1 MEWLRGTPQFRG
13 AIPSFTF
20 LLRPE
25 GPTRKR
31 TPMPSLRRPQH
42 APTSM
47 APTIPYRGGALAIGC
62 ALMLALSA
70 CSPAQD
76 NEPAAG
82 EETAPPAVG
91 SAAATPESAEP
102 AETPESTEAETKQDD
117 SDSPGRDEASATP
130 TPTPEQ
136 TEAPGEESPE
146 AAPEA
151 APPTSFEIPAID
163 AGSDLLHLGLRE
175 NDTLEVPPG
184 DPGSPASWYTGSP
197 APGEPGPAVLLGH
210 VDDSLGQPGVFAD
223 LPALAEGDEI
233 TVDQEDGETA
243 TFVVTKAEQYGKNT
257 FPTLEVYGNTE
268 DPELRLITCDGYNEA
283 TGEYEDNYVVY
294 ATLAS

>member
-1 MEWLRGTPQFRG
+1 MLP
-13 AIPSFTF
+13 P
-20 LLRPE
+20 
-25 GPTRKR
+25 
-31 TPMPSLRRPQH
+31 RRPQH
-42 APTSM
+42 EAISTAPAS
-47 APTIPYRGGALAIGC
+47 PRRGGALALGC

-70 CSPAQD
+70 CSPGQD
-76 NEPAAG
+76 AAPAAG
-82 EETAPPAVG
+82 EEAAPAAVESEAG
-91 SAAATPESAEP
+91 RPETTEP
-102 AETPESTEAETKQDD
+102 AEPSEPTETDADPDGQDAGED
-117 SDSPGRDEASATP
+117 DATP
-130 TPTPEQ
+130 TPTSAP
-136 TEAPGEESPE
+136 TETE

-151 APPTSFEIPAID
+151 APPASFEIPAIG

-175 NDTLEVPPG
+175 NNTLEVPPG

-294 ATLAS
+294 ATLAD

>member
-1 MEWLRGTPQFRG
+1 
-13 AIPSFTF
+13 
-20 LLRPE
+20 
-25 GPTRKR
+25 
-31 TPMPSLRRPQH
+31 MPPLSRPQH
-42 APTSM
+42 EATPAAPAS
-47 APTIPYRGGALAIGC
+47 PRRGGALVIGC

-70 CSPAQD
+70 CSPGQD
-76 NEPAAG
+76 AEPSAG
-82 EETAPPAVG
+82 EEAAPAAVESEPGTAE
-91 SAAATPESAEP
+91 TTEP
-102 AETPESTEAETKQDD
+102 AEPSEPTETDADQDAQESQDAGEADV
-117 SDSPGRDEASATP
+117 TP
-130 TPTPEQ
+130 TPTE
-136 TEAPGEESPE
+136 TEAPEEESPE

-151 APPTSFEIPAID
+151 APPASFAIPAID

-175 NDTLEVPPG
+175 NNTLEVPPG

-197 APGEPGPAVLLGH
+197 APGEAGPAVLLGH

-223 LPALAEGDEI
+223 LPALVEGDEI

-294 ATLAS
+294 ATLAG

>member
-1 MEWLRGTPQFRG
+1 MLP
-13 AIPSFTF
+13 
-20 LLRPE
+20 
-25 GPTRKR
+25 
-31 TPMPSLRRPQH
+31 LRRHHPEATPA
-42 APTSM
+42 APAS
-47 APTIPYRGGALAIGC
+47 PRRSGALALSC

-70 CSPAQD
+70 CSPGQD
-76 NEPAAG
+76 TEPAAG
-82 EETAPPAVG
+82 EEAAPAAIESET
-91 SAAATPESAEP
+91 SAPETTEPAEP
-102 AETPESTEAETKQDD
+102 AETEADQNSQDAQEDESPETT
-117 SDSPGRDEASATP
+117 
-130 TPTPEQ
+130 
-136 TEAPGEESPE
+136 PE

-151 APPTSFEIPAID
+151 APPASFSIPAIG

-175 NDTLEVPPG
+175 NDTLDVPPG

-197 APGEPGPAVLLGH
+197 APGESGPAVLLGH

-223 LPALAEGDEI
+223 LPALVEGDEI

-243 TFVVTKAEQYGKNT
+243 TFVVTKAEQYGKTT

-294 ATLAS
+294 ATLAG